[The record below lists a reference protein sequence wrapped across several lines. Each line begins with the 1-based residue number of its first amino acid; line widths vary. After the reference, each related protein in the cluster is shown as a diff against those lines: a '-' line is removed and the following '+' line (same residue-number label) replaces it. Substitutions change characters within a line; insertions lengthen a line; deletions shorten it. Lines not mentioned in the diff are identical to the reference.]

1 MNDSTG
7 PAGDLIG
14 TSVPGGTYELAGF
27 EDWILRDTVYAGE
40 SDHAHPIAAFIGAQ
54 RGMGVSVSEFFTLLR
69 TSIDDGPV
77 LAETTIELEEDIA
90 RDRTYR
96 VEGEVR
102 DVRRK
107 HGAAF
112 GDFDLITC
120 EFRLVDD
127 RTVAARVTNVYAVKR
142 GGIQ

>member
-54 RGMGVSVSEFFTLLR
+54 RGMGVSVSETMADTTTEKVSVSANSR
-69 TSIDDGPV
+69 NMRPTMPV
-77 LAETTIELEEDIA
+77 MKSSGMKTAMREIVSEMM
-90 RDRTYR
+90 
-96 VEGEVR
+96 
-102 DVRRK
+102 
-107 HGAAF
+107 
-112 GDFDLITC
+112 
-120 EFRLVDD
+120 
-127 RTVAARVTNVYAVKR
+127 VKPICR
-142 GGIQ
+142 APL